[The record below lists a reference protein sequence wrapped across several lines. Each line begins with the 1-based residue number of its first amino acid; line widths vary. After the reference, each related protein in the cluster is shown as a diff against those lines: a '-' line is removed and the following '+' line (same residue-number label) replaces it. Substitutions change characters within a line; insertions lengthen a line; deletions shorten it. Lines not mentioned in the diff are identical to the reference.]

1 MAVDSN
7 TIDSA
12 RGHISLRSVVAAAVS
27 LQYQR
32 QEQVFVVGG
41 FVRDLLLNR
50 SIGDF
55 DVDLV
60 VEGDGL
66 AFARELR
73 GVIGGELREHGSF
86 LTAKLT
92 APFTMAGGDAPF
104 LSEVDIAT
112 ARKEEY
118 SRPGAL
124 PTVTPTTIDMDLWRR
139 DFSANAL
146 ALPLEVYRDFLG
158 GGVSHESLASKIVD
172 PCGGISDLQSNDIRI
187 LHPKSFIDDPT
198 RLFRAVRYAVRL
210 SFHFDKSTLSGFY
223 DAVRSGALATL
234 TPRRI
239 WNEVV
244 CALDESKPSEVLQE
258 FVERGLLTHLTI
270 VPPDQEDAVIA
281 ALERIEKQRSLV
293 SPEQFK
299 DAGKLIV
306 LAGMLVGGREDV
318 AQATGEGGKKLKV
331 AARVADGV
339 TLPGAN
345 PSNEEALA
353 LYGLHGSADF
363 LRVITRKVSA

>member
-1 MAVDSN
+1 MADSK
-7 TIDSA
+7 TIEGTA
-12 RGHISLRSVVAAAVS
+12 ALISLRSVVAAAVS
-27 LQYQR
+27 LQAHR
-32 QEQVFVVGG
+32 RERVFVVGG

-50 SIGDF
+50 ALGDF

-73 GVIGGELREHGSF
+73 GGIGGDLREHGSF

-92 APFTMAGGDAPF
+92 APFSMAGGDAPF

-112 ARKEEY
+112 AREEQY

-124 PTVTPTTIDMDLWRR
+124 PTVTPTTIENDLWRR

-146 ALPLEVYRDFLG
+146 ALPLEAYRDFLG
-158 GGVSHESLASKIVD
+158 GGVSHQSLAAKIVD
-172 PCGGISDLQSNDIRI
+172 PCGGIPDLQSNEIRI
-187 LHPKSFIDDPT
+187 LHPKSFVDDPT

-210 SFHFDKSTLSGFY
+210 SFHFDKATLSGFY

-234 TPRRI
+234 TPRRV

-244 CALDESKPSEVLQE
+244 SALDESKPSEVLSE

-270 VPPDQEDAVIA
+270 VPPEQEDAVIK
-281 ALERIEKQRSLV
+281 ALERVEKQRGLV

-306 LAGMLVGGREDV
+306 LAGMLSGGREDV

-339 TLPGAN
+339 TQAGVN
-345 PSNEEALA
+345 PSAEEALA

-363 LRVITRKVSA
+363 LRAISRGGAV